1 MGRNEMRSSERQR
14 RNSYLLR
21 IWRAG
26 NGQAPEWR
34 VLLEDTSTHQ
44 RWTFVSPAQLCA
56 FLEAQIGTEERAQ
69 PEKEEL

>member
-1 MGRNEMRSSERQR
+1 MHSSERQR

-21 IWRAG
+21 IWQAG

-44 RWTFVSPAQLCA
+44 RWTFNSSAQLCA
-56 FLEAQIGTEERAQ
+56 FLEAQIAAEERTQ